1 MQRFTYDLLQDVT
14 EDTAIIQSSE
24 IVRSMQLPAYASD
37 EQRNELFLE
46 IIDVLDDVSFTTQR
60 LRLDVGNDFITLRR
74 ELGGGWI
81 NKQND
86 NDVFKNPNPMAT
98 EMTKE
103 SIDAMEDELRKE
115 IYGEGETSQ

>member
-1 MQRFTYDLLQDVT
+1 MMD
-14 EDTAIIQSSE
+14 A
-24 IVRSMQLPAYASD
+24 
-37 EQRNELFLE
+37 
-46 IIDVLDDVSFTTQR
+46 LDDVTFTSQR
-60 LRLDVGNDFITLRR
+60 LRMDVSKECVTIRR

-81 NKQND
+81 HKKND
-86 NDVFKNPNPMAT
+86 DDVFENPNSMTA